1 MDLNIRDIGVILKVK
16 PSVNNEGL
24 ITLRVTPEVSS
35 RTGERE
41 FGGTRGAS
49 IPIISTR
56 RTTTQVSLKD
66 GYKMGLSGLL
76 QANDLDVEN
85 KVPVLSRIPGI
96 GGVFRQKEKDHQK
109 LSLLIFITAKFLS
122 VEDSDFQDV
131 FSSSQMEDVGIDPDA
146 VMNH

>member
-1 MDLNIRDIGVILKVK
+1 MILKVK

-41 FGGTRGAS
+41 FGGASGAS

-66 GYKMGLSGLL
+66 GYTMGLSGLL

-146 VMNH
+146 VMNQ

>member
-1 MDLNIRDIGVILKVK
+1 
-16 PSVNNEGL
+16 
-24 ITLRVTPEVSS
+24 
-35 RTGERE
+35 
-41 FGGTRGAS
+41 
-49 IPIISTR
+49 
-56 RTTTQVSLKD
+56 
-66 GYKMGLSGLL
+66 MGLSGLL

-146 VMNH
+146 VMNQ